1 MTNTVLIAVV
11 CVQLAA
17 CSYAQGEV
25 SASDRAKLRVVSR
38 AFKESDVDLGLYL
51 NTRKAMNDL
60 KSAGLDTLT
69 PIKAAGVDIKFIQ
82 KGDDT
87 FNLANAGLRLLAAGL
102 DEERVHACFD
112 CAIKNKLKVG
122 EMEYTKLLL
131 CALRRTGQ
139 NSDSLQVEKAIVE
152 AIILSSKENDGMIAF
167 IAADINVN
175 AIVPMGK
182 DFMFKIEDLLPKKR
196 PDF

>member
-11 CVQLAA
+11 CVQFAA

-38 AFKESDVDLGLYL
+38 AFKASDVDLDLYI
-51 NTRKAMNDL
+51 NVRQQMNDL

-69 PIKAAGVDIKFIQ
+69 PMKAAGVDIKFIQ

-87 FNLANAGLRLLAAGL
+87 FNLANAGLRLLGVGL
-102 DEERVHACFD
+102 DEERIHACFD

-122 EMEYTKLLL
+122 GMEYTKLLM

-139 NSDSLQVEKAIVE
+139 NPDSLQVEKAMME
-152 AIILSSKENDGMIAF
+152 AVILFTKGHDGMIAF
-167 IAADINVN
+167 IAAGININ

-182 DFMFKIEDLLPKKR
+182 DFAQD
-196 PDF
+196 